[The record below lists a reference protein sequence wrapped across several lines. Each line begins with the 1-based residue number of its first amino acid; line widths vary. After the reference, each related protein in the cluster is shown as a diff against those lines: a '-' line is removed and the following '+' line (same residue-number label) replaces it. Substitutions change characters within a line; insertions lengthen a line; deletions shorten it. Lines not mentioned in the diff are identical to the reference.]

1 MESIVKTE
9 QTQTTP
15 TQKNPVLSP
24 IVFERGS
31 DDTVYVLRRDK
42 PTYGSVIS
50 VFNTRGERMKLVVFS
65 HDDDGD
71 GVKRTR
77 YGLRSQIKLG
87 GRWNIANAI
96 VWVALVEEAA

>member
-9 QTQTTP
+9 QTQTIN
-15 TQKNPVLSP
+15 QKAPVLSP
-24 IVFERGS
+24 IVFERGN

-42 PTYGSVIS
+42 PAYGSVIS
-50 VFNTRGERMKLVVFS
+50 VFNPRGERMKLIVFS

-71 GVKRTR
+71 GIRRTS

-87 GRWNIANAI
+87 GRWNIANAV

>member
-1 MESIVKTE
+1 MESIGKTE
-9 QTQTTP
+9 QTAHQKTP
-15 TQKNPVLSP
+15 ALSP
-24 IVFERGS
+24 IIFERGS
-31 DDTVYVLRRDK
+31 DNTVYVLRRDK
-42 PTYGSVIS
+42 PAYGSVIS
-50 VFNTRGERMKLVVFS
+50 VFNPRGERMKLVVFS

>member
-1 MESIVKTE
+1 MQTVNN

-15 TQKNPVLSP
+15 TQKAPALSP
-24 IVFERGS
+24 IIFERDS
-31 DDTVYVLRRDK
+31 DNIVYVLRRDK
-42 PTYGSVIS
+42 PPYGSVIS
-50 VFNTRGERMKLVVFS
+50 VFNPQSERMKLIVFN

-71 GVKRTR
+71 GKKRTR

>member
-1 MESIVKTE
+1 MNSIVKTE
-9 QTQTTP
+9 QSIN
-15 TQKNPVLSP
+15 QKAHALSP
-24 IVFERGS
+24 IVFKRGN

-42 PTYGSVIS
+42 PAYGSVIS
-50 VFNTRGERMKLVVFS
+50 VFNTRGERMKLIVFS

-71 GVKRTR
+71 GIKRTR

-87 GRWNIANAI
+87 GRWNIANAV

>member
-9 QTQTTP
+9 QTQTTN
-15 TQKNPVLSP
+15 QKAPAISP

-31 DDTVYVLRRDK
+31 DNTVYVLRRDK
-42 PTYGSVIS
+42 PAYGSVIS

-96 VWVALVEEAA
+96 VWVAMVEEAA

>member
-1 MESIVKTE
+1 MQEIVKTE
-9 QTQTTP
+9 QTINQKTP
-15 TQKNPVLSP
+15 ALSP

-42 PTYGSVIS
+42 PAYGSVIS
-50 VFNTRGERMKLVVFS
+50 VFKSRGERMKLVVFS

-87 GRWNIANAI
+87 GRWNIANAV
-96 VWVALVEEAA
+96 VWVALVEEAS